1 MSDDLET
8 YIKDNEN
15 LFTKIRHHLH
25 QNPELSCEEY
35 ETSAY
40 IQSLLN
46 EWGISYKKTGV
57 SSVVATIDGNG
68 TGTSTGKTIALR
80 GDIDALPIQEETNL
94 PWKSQK
100 QGVMHACGHDVHTT
114 FMLGCAKLLNEHK
127 NEINGTVKIIFQEGE
142 EIGAGAKV
150 IMDSGLIDDVD
161 TIIALH
167 ISQELDLGVFSIG
180 YGVMSSYGAGGKITI
195 RTEPDLNALV
205 VAGEC
210 VSIITALAEE
220 KFPKSEQIVMVPTMV
235 TTEKTVN
242 AKPVEVTLAY
252 NTRTLNYSNEEIMQ
266 KVLVTGSEKIS
277 SIFNCKAEVELRK
290 PGNVVNND
298 THFTNLAASVIKK
311 YFGEA
316 SLLYGRPVM
325 TGEDFALY
333 QKKIPGTYIHIGGAV
348 NSEYRALHTS
358 KTYVDDSILP
368 IGIEFLIR
376 YVFEFLS

>member
-1 MSDDLET
+1 MSDEIKT

-15 LFTKIRHHLH
+15 LFTNIRHHLH
-25 QNPELSCEEY
+25 QNPELACEEY

-210 VSIITALAEE
+210 VSIITALAKE

-298 THFTNLAASVIKK
+298 THFTNLAATIIKK
-311 YFGEA
+311 YFGES

-333 QKKIPGTYIHIGGAV
+333 QKKISGTYIHIGGAV

>member
-1 MSDDLET
+1 
-8 YIKDNEN
+8 
-15 LFTKIRHHLH
+15 
-25 QNPELSCEEY
+25 
-35 ETSAY
+35 
-40 IQSLLN
+40 
-46 EWGISYKKTGV
+46 
-57 SSVVATIDGNG
+57 
-68 TGTSTGKTIALR
+68 
-80 GDIDALPIQEETNL
+80 
-94 PWKSQK
+94 
-100 QGVMHACGHDVHTT
+100 MHACGHDVHTT
-114 FMLGCAKLLNEHK
+114 FMLGCAKILNEHK

-210 VSIITALAEE
+210 VSIITALAKE

-298 THFTNLAASVIKK
+298 THFTNLAATIIKK
-311 YFGEA
+311 YFGES

-333 QKKIPGTYIHIGGAV
+333 QKKISGTYIHIGGAV